1 MATMNEQKFYE
12 LFGEIDPQ
20 IIAAADSPV
29 PFRQKRGFKIMLIA
43 ATLALVMLVTPIAG
57 ALVMVGS
64 YKASHPDFE
73 GGPIKVIDRVL
84 EDKGIDLSEMG
95 SNGLLNINWA
105 AIPEVISPEG
115 KINWGALGSIFRGD
129 DPSETIGV
137 LDYTS
142 VKLTDGTMMITG
154 YSGNEETVTVPDE
167 IDGVPVTVIGEGAFA
182 QNPTVEHVTLP
193 DSVTVIQAKAF
204 FFCPNLASVK
214 ISRNLEEIG
223 AGAFS
228 DCVSLSALYSN
239 ELSSIIMGT
248 AGTAQPVGANL
259 PYSLHTLGEQAF
271 AGCQSLTSVIIRP
284 TLKNWGTHTFVSSGL
299 QSVVIM
305 DGVSEIAEYAFC
317 MTQLTEIVIPA
328 SVTRIEKA
336 AFLGCKQ
343 LQTVT
348 LNEGLQIIDEAAFS
362 FAAISEITIPST
374 VVTLAAMDFAE
385 CKNLTS
391 VIFKGDVPTNLFKQ
405 EHGSDVYLPQ
415 YTVYYTLGATGFDEL
430 AAQGF
435 VCELMPCKTD
445 SVVLDCGFETVD
457 FYKSTI
463 LGTSGQSL
471 MEQDVTVVDNYAESK
486 KMRSLLTKLDNN
498 ISYGTD
504 YFEDF
509 TVIIVEVTHSSS
521 EEILGVAGVACA
533 DVVYNG
539 VVQQNPTDYHLYPVI
554 KVRSS
559 GFLNDDILH
568 TYIAIEI
575 AKSDKKFVDAH
586 IYAYNVNPDGMA
598 GSRHHDALPYGK

>member
-12 LFGEIDPQ
+12 LFGEIDPE

-154 YSGNEETVTVPDE
+154 YSGNEKNVTVPDE

-182 QNPTVEHVTLP
+182 QNPTVEHVILP
-193 DSVTVIQAKAF
+193 DSVTTIQREAF
-204 FFCPNLASVK
+204 ASCSNLILVK
-214 ISRNLEEIG
+214 IPQNLQEIG
-223 AGAFS
+223 DYAFS
-228 DCVSLSALYSN
+228 DCVSLSELYTDW
-239 ELSSIIMGT
+239 SSST
-248 AGTAQPVGANL
+248 YTGANL
-259 PYSLHTLGEQAF
+259 PYSLHTLGTQAF
-271 AGCQSLTSVIIRP
+271 FNCQSLTMVVVRP
-284 TLKNWGTHTFVSSGL
+284 TLASWGVNTFMGSGL
-299 QSVVIM
+299 QSVALM
-305 DGVSEIAEYAFC
+305 DGVTQIPDNAFAG
-317 MTQLTEIVIPA
+317 TRLTEVVIPS
-328 SVTRIEKA
+328 SVTKIGA
-336 AFLGCKQ
+336 GAFATCDQ
-343 LQTVT
+343 LHTVT
-348 LNEGLQIIDEAAFS
+348 LNEGLEIIAESAFS
-362 FAAISEITIPST
+362 GTAISEITIPST
-374 VVTLAAMDFAE
+374 VTALWGMDFAE

-391 VIFKGDVPTNLFKQ
+391 VIFKGDVPSALFRQ
-405 EHGSDVYLPQ
+405 EYGNGVYLPD
-415 YTVYYTLGATGFDEL
+415 YTVYYTLNAKGFDEL

-457 FYKSTI
+457 FYKATI

-471 MEQDVTVVDNYAESK
+471 LEQDVMIVDNYAESK

-554 KVRSS
+554 KVDASE
-559 GFLNDDILH
+559 LINADIQH

-575 AKSDKKFVDAH
+575 AKTDKNFVDAH
-586 IYAYNVNPDGMA
+586 IYAYNVNPNGMA
-598 GSRHHDALPYGK
+598 GSNHHDALPYGK

>member
-12 LFGEIDPQ
+12 LFGEIDPE

-73 GGPIKVIDRVL
+73 GGPIKVIDQVL

-115 KINWGALGSIFRGD
+115 KINWGALGSMFRGD

-154 YSGNEETVTVPDE
+154 YSGNEKNVTVPDE

-204 FFCPNLASVK
+204 FYCPNLASVK
-214 ISRNLEEIG
+214 IPRNLEEIG

-228 DCVSLSALYSN
+228 DCVSLSAVYTDV
-239 ELSSIIMGT
+239 LSSIIMGT

-284 TLKNWGTHTFVSSGL
+284 TLASWGGNTFIESGL
-299 QSVVIM
+299 RSAVIM
-305 DGVSEIAEYAFC
+305 DGVSEIPDNAFAG
-317 MTQLTEIVIPA
+317 TRLTEVVIPS
-328 SVTRIEKA
+328 SVTKIGA
-336 AFLGCKQ
+336 GAFANCDQ
-343 LQTVT
+343 LHTVT
-348 LNEGLQIIDEAAFS
+348 LNEGLEIIANSAFS
-362 FAAISEITIPST
+362 GTAISEITIPST
-374 VVTLAAMDFAE
+374 VTALWGMDFAE
-385 CKNLTS
+385 CTNLTS
-391 VIFKGDVPTNLFKQ
+391 VIFKGDVPSALFNK
-405 EHGSDVYLPQ
+405 EYGSGVYLPE
-415 YTVYYTLGATGFDEL
+415 YTVYYTLGAKGFDDLERN
-430 AAQGF
+430 GYT
-435 VCELMPCKTD
+435 CELMPCKTD
-445 SVVLDCGFETVD
+445 SVVADCGFEIVD
-457 FYKSTI
+457 FYKATI

-471 MEQDVTVVDNYAESK
+471 LEQDVTVVDTYAESK
-486 KMRSLLTKLDNN
+486 KMRSLLTKLDND
-498 ISYGTD
+498 ISYSID

-509 TVIIVEVTHSSS
+509 TVIIVQVTHSSS
-521 EEILGVAGVACA
+521 EEILGIAGIGCA
-533 DVVYNG
+533 DVIYSG

-554 KVRSS
+554 KVDSS
-559 GFLNDDILH
+559 GFLDDDIQH

-586 IYAYNVNPDGMA
+586 IYAYNVNPNGMA
-598 GSRHHDALPYGK
+598 GSNHHDALPYGK